1 MQVKLC
7 GHATLAASHILFSNG
22 LVTSNVIEFVTLSG
36 ILTAKKVSDISSTDD
51 LNNQNGK
58 AKDCFLIELDFPT
71 VPTTEFNSLDL
82 APISKALNGAS
93 IIDIRRTTGSDDL
106 FVIPSV
112 LFSIRFLASCFL
124 FLLVAIVSKA

>member
-36 ILTAKKVSDISSTDD
+36 ILTAKRVSDISSTDD
-51 LNNQNGK
+51 LSNQNGQG
-58 AKDCFLIELDFPT
+58 KDCFLIELDFPT

-112 LFSIRFLASCFL
+112 LFFY
-124 FLLVAIVSKA
+124 